1 MDDKSTALF
10 GLFAARCDAD
20 LAQGSVSA
28 PRQTEVGHLVRT
40 KLRHLDGPAAGADS
54 ALRLLT
60 LRPAGPERTG
70 SAKSILTIGLQA
82 FCREYYRSL
91 PRAPLMEEIEHRSV
105 STHGTISIDG
115 VALPTVEMHSPSATG
130 GAARYYDRFVL
141 WVSNDE
147 SERPTAIEMDDFEL
161 FIRGHRAS

>member
-1 MDDKSTALF
+1 MGDESTALF

-20 LAQGSVSA
+20 LAQGSVSP
-28 PRQTEVGHLVRT
+28 PRHTEAGDLVRT
-40 KLRHLDGPAAGADS
+40 KLRHPDGPAAGADS

-60 LRPAGPERTG
+60 LKLHDPERTG

-91 PRAPLMEEIEHRSV
+91 PRAPLMEEIEHQSV
-105 STHGTISIDG
+105 SGHGTISIDG
-115 VALPTVEMHSPSATG
+115 VALPTVELHSPSASG
-130 GAARYYDRFVL
+130 GVARYYDRFVL

-147 SERPTAIEMDDFEL
+147 SERPRAIEMDDFEL
-161 FIRGHRAS
+161 FRRGHSS